1 MRMLMRMLLVR
12 SPPAAPGALGLL
24 YGHHGRI
31 TLHGAVLSHT
41 PVGLLYGHHG
51 AVLSH
56 TPTRLIQPVGP
67 RPCSRKRRHST
78 RHVPDRH
85 STRPTSVIGTVAITI
100 DYTQDFTSTS

>member
-12 SPPAAPGALGLL
+12 SAPAAPGALGLL

-31 TLHGAVLSHT
+31 TAPYCPST

-56 TPTRLIQPVGP
+56 TPARLIQPVGP

-85 STRPTSVIGTVAITI
+85 STRPISVIGAVAITI
-100 DYTQDFTSTS
+100 DYTQDLIEHVA